1 VKSLLIHQAFLPS
14 HDQAPYEPRPAAHV
28 RHPDHPDLYGRQFA
42 WNRSRSRA
50 ERRLFAGLALNVNHV
65 V

>member
-1 VKSLLIHQAFLPS
+1 VKLLLIHQAFLPS

-28 RHPDHPDLYGRQFA
+28 RHPITPICTAASSPGIDPAAAPNGGY
-42 WNRSRSRA
+42 
-50 ERRLFAGLALNVNHV
+50 FAGLALIVNHV